1 MAEEKKEDYWKLLAR
16 KQKEEI
22 DRLKKKTSKG
32 NDIWPIMAIILSI
45 FLVAAI
51 FGAGY
56 FVMQYT
62 NVNSSY
68 QSLKT
73 SFETLEDQKDS
84 LLLEKDS
91 LNSQINTLNSKVT
104 DLESEK
110 SQLSSRVTDLEKDLD
125 DAKKEK
131 EDALEEKDAEIEDLN
146 TEIVSLNN
154 SIERYE
160 AWIEQY
166 KATIDALNK
175 QLGETTGEM
184 SDLEDIIA
192 QCVGCGICCV
202 DIEAYGDPVYDG
214 GTNSTSQYYDMYI
227 YFDTD
232 CTTCGTC
239 GSYCTTSCC
248 DPCCS
253 PCQPYV
259 RIRFKVV
266 YDLDT
271 DTFSETVLSWY
282 WYH

>member
-1 MAEEKKEDYWKLLAR
+1 MAEEKKEDYWKLLAK

-22 DRLKKKTSKG
+22 DRLKRKSSKG

-56 FVMQYT
+56 FAMQYS

-73 SFETLEDQKDS
+73 SFETLESQKDS

-91 LNSQINTLNSKVT
+91 LTSQINTLNGK
-104 DLESEK
+104 
-110 SQLSSRVTDLEKDLD
+110 VTDLEKDLD

-131 EDALEEKDAEIEDLN
+131 EDALKEKDTEIEDLN
-146 TEIVSLNN
+146 AEIASLNN

-166 KATIDALNK
+166 KATIDALNE
-175 QLGETTGEM
+175 QLGETTEEM
-184 SDLEDIIA
+184 SDLEDILA
-192 QCVGCGICCV
+192 QCIGCGICCV

-214 GTNSTSQYYDMYI
+214 GTNSTSQLYDLYI
-227 YFDTD
+227 CFDTE
-232 CTTCGTC
+232 CTTCG
-239 GSYCTTSCC
+239 GSYCSTSCC
-248 DPCCS
+248 GPCSCY
-253 PCQPYV
+253 PYFCCPYI